1 MAMLLKT
8 NGECSRF
15 RDLSLAGM
23 QAAVG
28 GWIEF
33 VPLRNGK
40 LLVANE
46 EGIMQG
52 LLPNRVVAERYGLAI
67 VGDVILVSPSELDAA
82 DSPAAEEE

>member
-1 MAMLLKT
+1 MAMLLKV

-15 RDLSLAGM
+15 RDLSLTSM
-23 QAAVG
+23 QTAVG

-40 LLVANE
+40 LLVVND
-46 EGIMQG
+46 EGIYAG

-82 DSPAAEEE
+82 DSPVAEKE

>member
-1 MAMLLKT
+1 MAMLLKV

-15 RDLSLAGM
+15 RDLSLTSM
-23 QAAVG
+23 QSAVG

-40 LLVANE
+40 LLVVSE

-82 DSPAAEEE
+82 GEPVAEEG

>member
-1 MAMLLKT
+1 MAMLLKV

-15 RDLSLAGM
+15 KDLSLASM

-33 VPLRNGK
+33 VQLRNGK

>member
-33 VPLRNGK
+33 VPLRHGK
-40 LLVANE
+40 MLVANE
-46 EGIMQG
+46 EGILLG

-82 DSPAAEEE
+82 DSTVAEEG